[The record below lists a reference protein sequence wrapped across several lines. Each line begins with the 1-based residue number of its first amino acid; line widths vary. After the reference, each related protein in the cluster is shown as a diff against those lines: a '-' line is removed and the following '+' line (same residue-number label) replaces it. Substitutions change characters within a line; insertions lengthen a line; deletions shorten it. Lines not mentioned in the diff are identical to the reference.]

1 MKLYDLVLTLL
12 RSDELYRDNDKALIW
27 RVWEMDNRSSFN
39 SISKYEFM
47 KCTSPESIR
56 RTRQMIQA
64 RFPELKPSKQTQEM
78 RDEIKK
84 DKGTFVFRET
94 I

>member
-12 RSDELYRDNDKALIW
+12 RSDDLYRNNDKALIW
-27 RVWEMDNRSSFN
+27 RVWEMENRMSFN
-39 SISKYEFM
+39 NISRIEFM

-64 RFPELKPSKQTQEM
+64 RFHELKASKQTQEA

-84 DKGTFVFRET
+84 DKGTFVFRS
-94 I
+94 II

>member
-39 SISKYEFM
+39 SISRYEFM

-64 RFPELKPSKQTQEM
+64 RFPELKASKQTQEM

>member
-12 RSDELYRDNDKALIW
+12 RSDELFCNNDKALMWEIW
-27 RVWEMDNRSSFN
+27 RIQHNASTGW
-39 SISKYEFM
+39 ISRIDFM

>member
-1 MKLYDLVLTLL
+1 MKLYNIVLTML
-12 RSDELYRDNDKALIW
+12 RGDELFRNSDKALIW
-27 RVWEMDNRSSFN
+27 RVWEVQSDDWSGF
-39 SISKYEFM
+39 ISRPQFM